1 MVIGLGAALLAAVL
15 FGVGAV
21 MQAVAARRGRLISPL
36 MALVVLIYVAGWAL
50 HLVSIALVPLYVA
63 QVGVAASLAVT
74 AVTAS
79 TLLGEPLATRHR
91 LAIGVMVG
99 GLALLSV
106 AAGPVGDHR
115 FEARDTLGLY
125 VAMATTLV
133 LGLMAQRVTGQRG
146 GVLLATLGGIAY
158 AGSPVATRSLV
169 DPTWG
174 WHTIAPALAIGL
186 YGLLGFWLYSI
197 ALRRAAVV
205 AASAPLVLLQTVVP
219 AVVGV
224 LIFGDAVRD
233 GWWPAAVAGFL
244 VSIAAALTLCDAEAM
259 LEHVKEPGNEPG
271 HEPVTDRQHG

>member
-1 MVIGLGAALLAAVL
+1 MVIGLGAALLAATL

-21 MQAVAARRGRLISPL
+21 VQAVAARRGRLISML
-36 MALVVLIYVAGWAL
+36 MAVVAMIYVLGWVL

-63 QVGVAASLAVT
+63 QVGIAASLAVT

-79 TLLGEPLATRHR
+79 TLLGEPLAPRHR
-91 LAIGVMVG
+91 FAIGVMVG

-115 FEARDTLGLY
+115 FEARETLALY
-125 VAMATTLV
+125 VALV
-133 LGLMAQRVTGQRG
+133 LILVIGLMAQRVTGQRG
-146 GVLLATLGGIAY
+146 GVLLGTLGGVAY
-158 AGSPVATRSLV
+158 AGSPIATRSLV

-186 YGLLGFWLYSI
+186 FGLLGFWLFSI

-205 AASAPLVLLQTVVP
+205 AASAPLVLFQTVVP

-233 GWWPAAVAGFL
+233 GWWPAAVFGFV
-244 VSIAAALTLCDAEAM
+244 VSTTGALALCDAEAM
-259 LEHVKEPGNEPG
+259 LEHLKEPG
-271 HEPVTDRQHG
+271 HKPVTERQHG